1 MEIGI
6 IGLGRMGKNMASR
19 LLENEELSVYVQNR
33 TFSKAKNLEKEG
45 AKAFKTIK
53 DLVNGFS
60 GRKMIWLMLP
70 SGNITEEHF
79 QELLNLLEEDDIIIE
94 GANSNFHDTIRRHKE
109 AKKANINMLDVG
121 VSGGTLAANRGY
133 PLMIGGE
140 KEIYDYAQPIFKQ
153 LSNPNAYGRVGGPG
167 RGHYVKMVHNAIE
180 YGMMQSIAEG
190 FQLLKDGRFENVDLK
205 KTATIFNNGCI
216 IDGLLMEMVKNRYD
230 KDVELKELKPFV
242 DDSGEGR
249 WAAKEAIDQGV
260 PFVANTFAV
269 HSRFISQDEESYA
282 FKLLAAIRNE
292 FGSHSVKKND

>member
-6 IGLGRMGKNMASR
+6 VGLGRMGKNMASR
-19 LLENEELSVYVQNR
+19 LLENDELNVYVQNR
-33 TFSKAKNLEKEG
+33 TFSKAKQLEKKG
-45 AKAFKTIK
+45 AKAFKTVE
-53 DLVNGFS
+53 DLIQGFS

-70 SGNITEEHF
+70 SGDVTEKNF
-79 QELLNLLEEDDIIIE
+79 QKLLNLLDKEDIIIE

-109 AKKANINMLDVG
+109 AEDAGIKMLDVG
-121 VSGGTLAANRGY
+121 VSGGILAADRGY
-133 PLMIGGE
+133 PLMIGG
-140 KEIYDYAQPIFKQ
+140 KETTYNYAKPIFKQ
-153 LSNPNAYGRVGGPG
+153 LSNKDAYGRVGGPG
-167 RGHYVKMVHNAIE
+167 RGHYVKMIHNAIE

-190 FQLLKDGRFENVDLK
+190 FQLLKNGRFNDVDLQ

-242 DDSGEGR
+242 SDSGEGR

-260 PFVANTFAV
+260 PFLANTFAV
-269 HSRFISQDEESYA
+269 HSRFTSQDENGYA

-292 FGSHSVKKND
+292 FGGHAEKKHD